1 VSDEPPPPRRLDPD
15 AAAGAP
21 RAQPAPAPDRSRP
34 SSTFDTR
41 RYRWAIGIFGL
52 TIVIVLSIVEFAQN
66 GVGSPGVT
74 AGHALHRFVAP
85 LATAGLEG
93 DVNIHPRC
101 DPADP
106 NPRALN
112 VCNRAPIVLAFF
124 TTGSSSCEQQVD
136 ALQTLARRHT
146 PAGVT
151 YAAVAVHSGRTATL
165 KAVRRHHWTIPVAYD
180 RDGSLGSVYGVEIC
194 PLLEITRSNGIVARR
209 LIGDHW
215 VGATALA
222 GQVRA
227 ALG

>member
-1 VSDEPPPPRRLDPD
+1 VSDELPPRRRLDPD
-15 AAAGAP
+15 AAAGTP
-21 RAQPAPAPDRSRP
+21 REEPPPTADRP
-34 SSTFDTR
+34 PTPSTFDTR
-41 RYRWAIGIFGL
+41 RYRWAIGILGL
-52 TIVIVLSIVEFAQN
+52 TIVIVLSIVEFAKN

-85 LATAGLEG
+85 LATGGLEG
-93 DVNIHPRC
+93 DANIHPRC

-112 VCNRAPIVLAFF
+112 VCNRTPLVLAFF
-124 TTGSSSCEQQVD
+124 TTGSNSCEQQVD
-136 ALQTLARRHT
+136 ALQTLARRHI

-151 YAAVAVHSGRTATL
+151 YAAVAVHAGRTATL
-165 KAVRRHHWTIPVAYD
+165 KAVRRHHWTIAVAYD

-194 PLLEITRSNGIVARR
+194 PLLEIARANGIVARR